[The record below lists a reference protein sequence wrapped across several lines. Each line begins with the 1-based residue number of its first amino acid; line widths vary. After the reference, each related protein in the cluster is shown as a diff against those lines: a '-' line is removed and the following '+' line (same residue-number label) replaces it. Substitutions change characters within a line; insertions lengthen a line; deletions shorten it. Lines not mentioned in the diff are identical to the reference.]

1 MSGKE
6 KYKREIAI
14 LFPYVSKKE
23 KTFLHNFMQNI
34 EDADYKDIVE
44 EWGAPIAVVY
54 SYIESQDTEIII
66 KELNRRRFIKSF
78 LAVVLLFMTASLM
91 IYTVYLNKAYQD
103 VKKTIP
109 DEIKE
114 TLVIEEQCNEGKIS
128 QKDSDSAKLF
138 FFLF

>member
-23 KTFLHNFMQNI
+23 KAFLHNFMQNI

-54 SYIESQDTEIII
+54 SYIESQDTEIIL

-109 DEIKE
+109 DEIKD
-114 TLVIEEQCNEGKIS
+114 TLVIEE
-128 QKDSDSAKLF
+128 
-138 FFLF
+138 